1 MKLSV
6 SKSTIKSPQNF
17 SMFDLEATKYLQG
30 ELDRM
35 ELPAAIRRRIQAV
48 MPDLPP
54 FLHSLIP

>member
-1 MKLSV
+1 
-6 SKSTIKSPQNF
+6 
-17 SMFDLEATKYLQG
+17 MFDLEATKYLQG